1 MKFSFVIDK
10 TPLCYA
16 IEDGNIE
23 IIAIL
28 LLNANINVNLPQI
41 SNEKLIKFFIQN
53 FNYILSQ
60 FLFNDVINSNFNKV

>member
-1 MKFSFVIDK
+1 MKFSFFIDK
-10 TPLCYA
+10 QPLFYA

-60 FLFNDVINSNFNKV
+60 FFFNDVIN

>member
-10 TPLCYA
+10 TPLCCA